1 MREQLEENLRLAG
14 RADEVEQL
22 AAQMMQDAADPETD
36 AAKYV
41 SDWQA
46 RHPDWAGQLEPE
58 ASLELNALKLSRYA
72 QRLRRGRAKLKARL
86 KQADSVSDQRAG
98 DGQAEHSAARRQAR
112 DTFARLDQRGIRHS
126 RYRTTDGIDMVVG
139 ASAASNDALLRVL
152 GSGNHLWFHA
162 RDYAGSHVYL
172 LQAGS
177 GAPQSS
183 IRQAAI
189 AAAYFSQGRKEDKVD
204 VSFAP
209 ARQIRRPRNAKPGQ
223 VLLHTESVITVRPAL
238 FRELQPQL
246 SRADD

>member
-1 MREQLEENLRLAG
+1 MRQQLEENLRLAE

-22 AAQMMQDAADPETD
+22 AALMMQDAANPGAD
-36 AAKYV
+36 APDYI
-41 SDWQA
+41 SNWQA
-46 RHPDWAGQLEPE
+46 EHPDWAGQLEPE
-58 ASLELNALKLSRYA
+58 ASLEQNALKLSRYA
-72 QRLRRGRAKLKARL
+72 QRLRRGKAKLEARL
-86 KQADSVSDQRAG
+86 KQAESASGQRAE
-98 DGQAEHSAARRQAR
+98 DEREVQSAARRQAKA
-112 DTFARLDQRGIRHS
+112 TFARLDQKGIRHS
-126 RYRTTDGIDMVVG
+126 RYRTTDGVDMVVG
-139 ASAASNDALLRVL
+139 TSAASNDALLRVL

-204 VSFAP
+204 VSFAQ
-209 ARQIRRPRNAKPGQ
+209 AKQIRRPRNAKPGQ
-223 VLLHTESVITVRPAL
+223 VLLHTESVVTVRPAL

-246 SRADD
+246 SRADI